1 MTSVHIV
8 TDSSCDLP
16 DNLITE
22 MNIKIVPLKI
32 RFGDTEF
39 VDRVELTTEQ
49 FWEKCQ
55 ASDEL
60 PSTAAPSPGAFVE
73 EFQNAASEGA
83 TGVVAIILSGE
94 LSATIEAAQQAA
106 QLVKDE
112 IEVRVIDSRT
122 VTLGLGSVVMGAAS
136 AANSGANIEEVAAI
150 ASDSVNRTQVHAAL
164 DTLENLRK
172 GGRIGAAGSL
182 LGSMLS
188 IKPLIEVRNG
198 VVEPAGKQRTRGK
211 ALGYLV
217 GVVEQNADQ
226 IEQIFV
232 THAASDDVESYVEQ
246 VKSVVSVEELVGEV
260 GPVVGAHAGI
270 GTIGVA
276 FQTAT

>member
-122 VTLGLGSVVMGAAS
+122 VTQGLGSVS
-136 AANSGANIEEVAAI
+136 Y
-150 ASDSVNRTQVHAAL
+150 THL
-164 DTLENLRK
+164 TL
-172 GGRIGAAGSL
+172 
-182 LGSMLS
+182 
-188 IKPLIEVRNG
+188 P
-198 VVEPAGKQRTRGK
+198 TK
-211 ALGYLV
+211 A
-217 GVVEQNADQ
+217 
-226 IEQIFV
+226 
-232 THAASDDVESYVEQ
+232 
-246 VKSVVSVEELVGEV
+246 
-260 GPVVGAHAGI
+260 
-270 GTIGVA
+270 
-276 FQTAT
+276 